1 MDFMKPRIDVGLS
14 TNNIEPMLRFWQ
26 GEAGVPLDHAQ
37 AIRDGHTQHR
47 HDALGSWVKINHFT
61 APISDKPPSG
71 YLELLIAR
79 DGPVRRLT
87 DPDGNRV
94 SLVPPGTH
102 GVEQVALRIGVRDL
116 ERHARFYREGFEL
129 EDVPYANG
137 SAFRAGESLLLLEE
151 RPDAPADATFE
162 GKGWRLLTFQ
172 VTSVDQEYDRAMKAG
187 AREILAPA
195 TRGPIRI
202 ALLRDPDGNTIE
214 LMRRE

>member
-1 MDFMKPRIDVGLS
+1 MNFMKPYIDVGLS
-14 TNNIEPMLRFWQ
+14 TNDIEPVLRFWQ
-26 GEAGVPLDHAQ
+26 GEAGVPLDNAQ
-37 AIRDGHTQHR
+37 AIREGHTQHR

-61 APISDKPPSG
+61 APIKERPPSG

-79 DGPVRRLT
+79 EGGDRTLT

-94 SLVPPGTH
+94 SLVRPGTH
-102 GVEQVALRIGVRDL
+102 GVRQVGLRIGVRNL
-116 ERHARFYREGFEL
+116 EDHARFYRDGFGLAE
-129 EDVPYANG
+129 EPYERGVAI
-137 SAFRAGESLLLLEE
+137 RAGESLLMLEE
-151 RPDAPADATFE
+151 RDDAPADASFE

-172 VTSVDQEYDRAMKAG
+172 VASVDEEHARAMAAG

-214 LMRRE
+214 LMRRD